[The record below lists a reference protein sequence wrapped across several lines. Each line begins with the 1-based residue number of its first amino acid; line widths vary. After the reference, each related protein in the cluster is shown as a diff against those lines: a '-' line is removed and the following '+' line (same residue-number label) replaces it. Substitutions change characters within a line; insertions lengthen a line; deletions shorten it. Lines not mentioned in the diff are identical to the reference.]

1 MRRQARGLAIASTA
15 LFVPIALAASL
26 VIPEV
31 SAGELSA
38 NDVSVRGV
46 TVRNESARRISV
58 GDLIAQHNLEP
69 AQRDWPDL
77 RLLTPEKVRGLSD
90 QLEADLR
97 NRGCRIPMFTKWDG
111 RHNVI
116 RGAFMRAGSQDVAV
130 LCLVDDDMSIIVY
143 PDSSAQNAQQIR
155 KFPADA
161 YRMIHAVSPFVLN
174 KRAVRDQA
182 TERLPEF
189 DHDGIEDGPV
199 GERSETTYFHAGSW
213 INAF

>member
-1 MRRQARGLAIASTA
+1 MKRQARGLAIASTA

-26 VIPEV
+26 VTPGV

-38 NDVSVRGV
+38 HEGSIRDESVRQ
-46 TVRNESARRISV
+46 ISV
-58 GDLIAQHNLEP
+58 RDLIAQHNLGP

-97 NRGCRIPMFTKWDG
+97 HRGCRIPMFTKWDG

-174 KRAVRDQA
+174 KRAIRDQA

>member
-1 MRRQARGLAIASTA
+1 MRRQASGLAIASTA
-15 LFVPIALAASL
+15 LFVLIALAASL
-26 VIPEV
+26 VIPGV
-31 SAGELSA
+31 SAGDVSA
-38 NDVSVRGV
+38 KEVSVRDQS
-46 TVRNESARRISV
+46 VRDKPDRQM
-58 GDLIAQHNLEP
+58 LAQHNLEP

-77 RLLTPEKVRGLSD
+77 RLLTPDKVRGLTE
-90 QLEADLR
+90 QLRADLR
-97 NRGCRIPMFTKWDG
+97 DRGCRIPMFTKWDG

-116 RGAFMRAGSQDVAV
+116 RGAFMRAGGQDVAV

-174 KRAVRDQA
+174 KRAIRDQA

-199 GERSETTYFHAGSW
+199 GERSETTNFHAGSW

>member
-1 MRRQARGLAIASTA
+1 MRRPASGLPTWLIAILLTIG
-15 LFVPIALAASL
+15 LIASL
-26 VIPEV
+26 VVARVPV
-31 SAGELSA
+31 FDLLARNVLVR
-38 NDVSVRGV
+38 DV
-46 TVRNESARRISV
+46 
-58 GDLIAQHNLEP
+58 LAQHNLEA

-77 RLLTPEKVRGLSD
+77 RLLAPDKVRGLNDS
-90 QLEADLR
+90 LRTDLR
-97 NRGCRIPMFTKWDG
+97 DRGCRVPIFAKWDG

-116 RGAFMRAGSQDVAV
+116 SGAFMRAGSQDIAV

-143 PDSSAQNAQQIR
+143 PDGSAQIAQQIR

-174 KRAVRDQA
+174 KRAIRDRA
-182 TERLPEF
+182 TDRLPKF

-213 INAF
+213 MNVF

>member
-1 MRRQARGLAIASTA
+1 MKRQAPGLAIASTA
-15 LFVPIALAASL
+15 LLVPIALTASL
-26 VIPEV
+26 VIPGVSTREV
-31 SAGELSA
+31 SAHEG
-38 NDVSVRGV
+38 SVRHES
-46 TVRNESARRISV
+46 VRQISIR
-58 GDLIAQHNLEP
+58 DLIAQHNLEP

-77 RLLTPEKVRGLSD
+77 RLLKPEKVRGLSD

-143 PDSSAQNAQQIR
+143 PDSSAQNVQQIR

-174 KRAVRDQA
+174 KRAIRDQA
-182 TERLPEF
+182 TQRLPEF